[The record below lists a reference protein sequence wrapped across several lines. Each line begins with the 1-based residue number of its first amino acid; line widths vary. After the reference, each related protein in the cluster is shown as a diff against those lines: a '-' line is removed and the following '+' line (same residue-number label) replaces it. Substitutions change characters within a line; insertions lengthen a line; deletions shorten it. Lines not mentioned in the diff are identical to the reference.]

1 MSSTFTP
8 AIAIHVTAAL
18 GAVATGA
25 AALWARR
32 MRAQRPRL
40 HRAFGYAWV
49 TLMVVTAVSALFIHG
64 GRLPNIAGFSPI
76 HLLVPFTLLAIT
88 GAFVALARGN
98 IAVHKKI
105 MKRTYFGACIGAG
118 VFTLLPG
125 RLLGNLLWGDLLG
138 LLPAGFADN
147 HALHAQQTG
156 MVMQIL
162 SRTPLW
168 VWGLLAALLV
178 LGFSQTRSRQAALPR
193 VVILPIA
200 MTVLSVSGIVSAF
213 GATPAVL
220 GGWLAAALTVAAL
233 LLQRPVAAGTV
244 YDAATRQFTLPGSWM
259 PMLLILAIF
268 VTRYAVGVATAIQ
281 PLLKLEPLFALGIT
295 TLYGVFSGLF
305 AGRALRLVR
314 LALRPAAVPA
324 IA

>member
-1 MSSTFTP
+1 MSTFTP

-18 GAVATGA
+18 SAVVVGA

-49 TLMVVTAVSALFIHG
+49 TLMIITALSALFIRG

-76 HLLVPFTLLAIT
+76 HLLVPFTLFAIT
-88 GAFVALARGN
+88 GAFVALARGQ
-98 IAVHKKI
+98 IARHKKI
-105 MKRTYFGACIGAG
+105 MQMIYFGACIGAG

-162 SRTPLW
+162 ARTPMW

-178 LGFSQTRSRQAALPR
+178 LGFSQTRQRESGLPR
-193 VVILPIA
+193 VVILPVA
-200 MTVLSVSGIVSAF
+200 MTALSISGIVSAF

-220 GGWLAAALTVAAL
+220 GAWLAAALIVATL
-233 LLQRPVAAGTV
+233 VVQRPVPAGTA

-259 PMLLILAIF
+259 PMALILGIF
-268 VTRYAVGVATAIQ
+268 VTKYAVGVATTMH

-305 AGRALRLVR
+305 AGRTLRLLR

-324 IA
+324 LA